1 MISSRTTFVRNQ
13 SGFNWGSSRPFTTC
27 AEENDVMPRVAG
39 IRCDRMFF
47 ELSGFSILPH
57 PCDGMAS
64 HPWLRSNIH
73 ARDVPS
79 NGFFP
84 IFHHTPFLSNRAC
97 QASFSQSAPTPHNPN
112 TCGELC
118 GSLVVSWLVEAHY
131 RRTSTA
137 GGSIFIMAMA
147 TKAEEGA
154 TSDPIAS
161 QPVTRD
167 NDAPLPVSLG
177 RSSPGFP
184 VILCPAVPSP
194 AVPPP
199 PPHKEISPW
208 IPVATST
215 T

>member
-13 SGFNWGSSRPFTTC
+13 SGFDRGSSRPFATC
-27 AEENDVMPRVAG
+27 AEESGVMPCVAG
-39 IRCDRMFF
+39 IRYDRMFF
-47 ELSGFSILPH
+47 ELAGFSSLPH
-57 PCDGMAS
+57 PCDGLAS
-64 HPWLRSNIH
+64 HPCLRSNSH
-73 ARDVPS
+73 ARNVPS
-79 NGFFP
+79 NRFLP
-84 IFHHTPFLSNRAC
+84 IFHHTPFLSNSAYRVP
-97 QASFSQSAPTPHNPN
+97 FSQSAPAPHNPN

-118 GSLVVSWLVEAHY
+118 GSLVVSRLVEAHY
-131 RRTSTA
+131 RRTSPS

-184 VILCPAVPSP
+184 VTLRPATPPSCHP
-194 AVPPP
+194 TRRSHHGYP
-199 PPHKEISPW
+199 
-208 IPVATST
+208 
-215 T
+215 